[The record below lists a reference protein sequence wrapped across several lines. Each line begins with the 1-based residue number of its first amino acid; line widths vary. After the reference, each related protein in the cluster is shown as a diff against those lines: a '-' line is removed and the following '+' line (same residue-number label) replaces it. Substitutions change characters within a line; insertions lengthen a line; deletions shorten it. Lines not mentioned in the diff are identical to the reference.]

1 MEFEETD
8 EKTPTGV
15 TSISF
20 FSLFPLSKNRCF
32 SFCFLSDFTKSLLLR
47 SDYIKAFVGTSANA
61 VEIQIW
67 TALIT
72 ILLLFYLK
80 QIAQY
85 PWCLSNLVSSL
96 RLNTFTKID
105 LEKWLNEPFKPPPDE
120 VICP

>member
-1 MEFEETD
+1 LYLLVFYDFFILDRIALEIEIFFRNLKQLLHT
-8 EKTPTGV
+8 KT
-15 TSISF
+15 
-20 FSLFPLSKNRCF
+20 
-32 SFCFLSDFTKSLLLR
+32 
-47 SDYIKAFVGTSANA
+47 FVGTSANA
-61 VEIQIW
+61 VKIQIW

-72 ILLLFYLK
+72 MLLLFYLK

-96 RLNTFTKID
+96 RLNTFTKIE